1 MHVSFTSGYKTFM
14 VVDASRPVN
23 PDNVEG
29 VLQELRGA
37 GTRTFTYYKALSTDT
52 RANILLKIC

>member
-1 MHVSFTSGYKTFM
+1 MHVPHTSGYKTFM

-23 PDNVEG
+23 PDNVDG

-37 GTRTFTYYKALSTDT
+37 GICTCTYYKALSTDM
-52 RANILLKIC
+52 RANI